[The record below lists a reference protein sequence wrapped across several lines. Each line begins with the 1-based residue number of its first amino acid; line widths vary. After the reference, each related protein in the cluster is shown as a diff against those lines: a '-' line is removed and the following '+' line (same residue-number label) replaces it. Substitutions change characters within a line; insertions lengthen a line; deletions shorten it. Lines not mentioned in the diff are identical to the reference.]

1 MTEIIS
7 TIIEYMGDGFMPI
20 VYVAALIALL
30 RLEQD
35 KAVRMVFGWLPAII
49 LVAFLLPPVHW
60 IYSKVDGA
68 DTYYRILWL
77 APMIVTIAACG
88 VRILR
93 ERLLLGTAI
102 LCAVAMIGGKYTYA
116 SSNTSLAAAQNRLH
130 IPNDVITVCDT
141 ITNDTAGEET
151 MAAVP
156 SELVQFVRQYDAR
169 IDLAYGREMLMP
181 QYSKYTANAV
191 YEAMERE
198 ESIDAEVLASAC
210 RQYSC
215 TYIVINAS
223 RTMKGDL
230 EDYGY
235 SELSDLGSYV
245 VYRLDATES
254 AAE

>member
-1 MTEIIS
+1 
-7 TIIEYMGDGFMPI
+7 MGDGFVPV

-30 RLEQD
+30 RLEED
-35 KAVRMVFGWLPAII
+35 RAVKMIFGWLPAII

-68 DTYYRILWL
+68 DTYYRILWMV
-77 APMIVTIAACG
+77 PMIMTITACG
-88 VRILR
+88 VRIMR
-93 ERLLLGTAI
+93 ERLLLATAI
-102 LCAVAMIGGKYTYA
+102 LCVIAVGTGKYTYA
-116 SSNTSLAAAQNRLH
+116 SSNTSLAAAENRLH

-156 SELVQFVRQYDAR
+156 SELVQFVRQYDSR

-181 QYSKYTANAV
+181 AYSKYTANAV

-215 TYIVINAS
+215 TYIVMNAS
-223 RTMKGDL
+223 RTVIGDL

-235 SELSDLGSYV
+235 RELSNLGSYV
-245 VYRLDATES
+245 VYKLDATES
-254 AAE
+254 IGE